1 MFPYEAIEEA
11 RGQQQ
16 LPSPLEFTGMKVFE
30 CLHYKG
36 QRENRTWAS
45 HSDYES
51 SAGTQNSEHLADSHE
66 RSGKMQEGEQRE
78 HAVEGFVLESQAFSI
93 HSAKV
98 HFVTKSQLGGFVLRS
113 VQHPI

>member
-1 MFPYEAIEEA
+1 MFSYEAIEEP

-16 LPSPLEFTGMKVFE
+16 LPSQLEFMGVKVFE

-51 SAGTQNSEHLADSHE
+51 STGTQNSEHLADSYE

-78 HAVEGFVLESQAFSI
+78 HAIEGFVLESQAFAI

-98 HFVTKSQLGGFVLRS
+98 HFVTKSQPGGFVLRRG
-113 VQHPI
+113 QHPI